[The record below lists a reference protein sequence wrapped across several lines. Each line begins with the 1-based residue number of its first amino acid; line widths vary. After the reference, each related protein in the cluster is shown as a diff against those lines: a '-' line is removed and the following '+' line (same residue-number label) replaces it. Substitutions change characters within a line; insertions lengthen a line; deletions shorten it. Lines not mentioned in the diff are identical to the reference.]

1 MNSFPLLAQE
11 SGGDYSTLIVFVLYT
26 AAVLFLGWLAAKM
39 RQSKS
44 FMNEY
49 FLGGRSLGF
58 FAFALTFAATAIS
71 GGTFLGFPAFV
82 YTYGWI
88 TGLWIAGYMVVP
100 LLAIGLL
107 GKRINQV
114 ARQAGAITMPD
125 LIAARLESRW
135 AALLGTYLILF
146 FISFNLV
153 AQFKA
158 GALVLQTMMQDVPL
172 MQSAS
177 QALDGSAWFQSLLP
191 GASASYTLCLLA
203 FAASVIA
210 YTSHGG
216 FHAVVWTDILQAVV
230 MVFGVLLLIPLT
242 ISAAGGFDK
251 AAESLQTTA
260 PPREMLVELR
270 VPSEQLDAKHG
281 LPAFTWIRASADL
294 LLKTK
299 SRKEE
304 KEKGSGLVEVKAYEY
319 TTQQMPSPPDKISR
333 DIEVVSMKPLI
344 DAPPLPGDRLRGP
357 GYQGDSTAGFLT
369 LQMAISM
376 FLMWTLSTAGQ
387 PSNML
392 RLMAVKDT
400 KSIRVGL
407 ATVTIYFFVIY
418 FGLVIIFA
426 ISPVVLPGYEGDQ
439 DRAMPVLARHVTRAA
454 QMPWL
459 GGMILAAPFSAIMS
473 TVSGFLL
480 MISSAFVR
488 DLYQGSINPHVSE
501 AKAKWLAFFATAAVG
516 LIATVLALY
525 PPQFLQTLIIFTG
538 TGISSCFLFPVML
551 MLYWPRFHKA
561 GFIGGMFGGFVTHS
575 ALYLAGMIFNGTLE
589 KPIRPLGFDPYV
601 ASMAMSLLMSVVM
614 TWMSAPPP
622 EDVVRRF
629 FMVRND
635 KPSS

>member
-1 MNSFPLLAQE
+1 VNSIPLVGDAVA
-11 SGGDYSTLIVFVLYT
+11 GGTDYSTLMVFVAYT
-26 AAVLFLGWLAAKM
+26 FAVLFLGWLAAKM

-107 GKRINQV
+107 GKRINQM
-114 ARQAGAITMPD
+114 ARRSGAITMPD
-125 LIAARLESRW
+125 LIAARLQSRG

-146 FISFNLV
+146 FVGFNLV

-158 GALVLQTMMQDVPL
+158 GALVLETMLQDAPL

-177 QALDGSAWFQSLLP
+177 RSLGEASWFQSLLP
-191 GASASYTLCLLA
+191 NVSGSYAICLIA
-203 FAASVIA
+203 FAVSVIA

-216 FHAVVWTDILQAVV
+216 FHAVVWTDILQALV
-230 MVFGVLLLIPLT
+230 MALGVALLIPLT
-242 ISAAGGFDK
+242 ISAAGGFDR
-251 AAESLQTTA
+251 AAEVLQTMA
-260 PPREMLVELR
+260 PPREVDLVLR
-270 VPSEQLDAKHG
+270 VNRAGLDSRGA
-281 LPAFTWIRASADL
+281 LPAFTWIASPDGKQ
-294 LLKTK
+294 LKTK
-299 SRKEE
+299 TRAVQANGE
-304 KEKGSGLVEVKAYEY
+304 LRVRAYEY
-319 TTQQMPSPPDKISR
+319 QANALAGAKMNLMAGVEVLSSTPVIDSPPR
-333 DIEVVSMKPLI
+333 
-344 DAPPLPGDRLRGP
+344 AGDRLRGP
-357 GYQGDSTAGFLT
+357 GYRGDDAAGFLP

-376 FLMWTLSTAGQ
+376 FLMWTLSTTGQ

-407 ATVTIYFFVIY
+407 ATVTVYFGLIY

-426 ISPVVLPGYEGDQ
+426 ISPVVLPGLEGDP
-439 DRAMPVLARHVTRAA
+439 DRVMPELSRHVTRAA
-454 QMPWL
+454 AMPWL
-459 GGMILAAPFSAIMS
+459 GGVILAAPFSAIMS

-501 AKAKWLAFFATAAVG
+501 ANAKWLAFFATAMVG
-516 LIATVLALY
+516 VIATALALY

-551 MLYWPRFHKA
+551 MLYWPRFNRA
-561 GFIGGMFGGFVTHS
+561 GFIGGMLGGFLTHT
-575 ALYLAGMIFNGTLE
+575 ALYLAGMVLNGSLD
-589 KPIRPLGFDPYV
+589 KPIRPLGFDPSIG
-601 ASMAMSLLMSVVM
+601 SMAVSLLASFVM
-614 TWMSAPPP
+614 TWFAPAPPV
-622 EDVVRRF
+622 ELVRRF
-629 FMVRND
+629 FMVRKD
-635 KPSS
+635 

>member
-1 MNSFPLLAQE
+1 MNSLLILSQ
-11 SGGDYSTLIVFVLYT
+11 SSSGDYSTLIVFVLYT

-100 LLAIGLL
+100 ILAVGLL
-107 GKRINQV
+107 GKRINQM

-146 FISFNLV
+146 FIGFNLV

-158 GALVLQTMMQDVPL
+158 GALVLQTMLQDVPA
-172 MQSAS
+172 MQSLANS
-177 QALDGSAWFQSLLP
+177 LNSSTWFQSLVP
-191 GASASYTLCLLA
+191 GGSASYTLCLLA
-203 FAASVIA
+203 FAISVVA

-216 FHAVVWTDILQAVV
+216 FHAVVWTDILQALV
-230 MVFGVLLLIPLT
+230 MVLGVLLLIPLT
-242 ISAAGGFDK
+242 INAAGGLDK
-251 AAESLQTTA
+251 AAEVLQTTA
-260 PPREMLVELR
+260 PPREMILELR
-270 VPSEQLDAKHG
+270 VPEERLDAKRG
-281 LPAFTWIRASADL
+281 LPAFTWIRSTQDV

-304 KEKGSGLVEVKAYEY
+304 KEVGSGLVDVLAYEY
-319 TTQQMPSPPDKISR
+319 TPTQLPWPPDKITSG
-333 DIEVVSMKPLI
+333 IEVISMRPVI

-376 FLMWTLSTAGQ
+376 FLMWTLSTTGQ

-407 ATVTIYFFVIY
+407 ATVTIYFFLIY

-454 QMPWL
+454 QMAWL
-459 GGMILAAPFSAIMS
+459 GGVILAAPFSAIMS

-488 DLYQGSINPHVSE
+488 DLYQGSIDPHVSE

-538 TGISSCFLFPVML
+538 TGISSCFLFPVAF

-561 GFIGGMFGGFVTHS
+561 GFISGMLGGFLTHS
-575 ALYLAGMIFNGTLE
+575 ALYLAGMVISGTLE

-601 ASMAMSLLMSVVM
+601 TSMAMSLLASIAA
-614 TWMSAPPP
+614 TWLSAPPP

-629 FMVRND
+629 FMVR
-635 KPSS
+635 KSG

>member
-100 LLAIGLL
+100 LLAVGLL
-107 GKRINQV
+107 GKRINQMG
-114 ARQAGAITMPD
+114 RQAGAITMPD

-146 FISFNLV
+146 FIGFNLV

-177 QALDGSAWFQSLLP
+177 QTLDDSTWFQSLLP

-216 FHAVVWTDILQAVV
+216 FHAVVWTDILQALV

-270 VPSEQLDAKHG
+270 VPSEQLDAKRG
-281 LPAFTWIRASADL
+281 LPAFTWIHASADI

-319 TTQQMPSPPDKISR
+319 TKQQMPSPPDKISR
-333 DIEVVSMKPLI
+333 DIEIVSMKPLI
-344 DAPPLPGDRLRGP
+344 DAPPQPGDRLRGP
-357 GYQGDSTAGFLT
+357 GYQGDDAAGFLT

-407 ATVTIYFFVIY
+407 ATVTVYFFLIY

-439 DRAMPVLARHVTRAA
+439 DRAMPVLARHVTRVA

-488 DLYQGSINPHVSE
+488 DLYQGSINPNISE
-501 AKAKWLAFFATAAVG
+501 AKAKWLAFFATVAVG

-551 MLYWPRFHKA
+551 MLYWPRFHRA
-561 GFIGGMFGGFVTHS
+561 GFIGGMVGGFVTHS
-575 ALYLAGMIFNGTLE
+575 ALYLAGMVINGTLE

-601 ASMAMSLLMSVVM
+601 TSMAISLFASVVL
-614 TWMSAPPP
+614 TWLSTPPP
-622 EDVVRRF
+622 EALVRRF
-629 FMVRND
+629 FMVRSD
-635 KPSS
+635 RK

>member
-11 SGGDYSTLIVFVLYT
+11 TGGDYSTLIVFVLYT

-107 GKRINQV
+107 GKRINQM

-177 QALDGSAWFQSLLP
+177 QTLDGSTWFQYVLP

-270 VPSEQLDAKHG
+270 VPSEQLDAKRG
-281 LPAFTWIRASADL
+281 LPAFTWICASTDI

-304 KEKGSGLVEVKAYEY
+304 QEKGSGIVEVKAYEY
-319 TTQQMPSPPDKISR
+319 TKQQMPSPPDKISR

-344 DAPPLPGDRLRGP
+344 ERAADARRSSPRTRLSRRQRCGLLDAANGHLDVLNVDAFHRGP
-357 GYQGDSTAGFLT
+357 AKQ
-369 LQMAISM
+369 
-376 FLMWTLSTAGQ
+376 
-387 PSNML
+387 
-392 RLMAVKDT
+392 
-400 KSIRVGL
+400 
-407 ATVTIYFFVIY
+407 
-418 FGLVIIFA
+418 
-426 ISPVVLPGYEGDQ
+426 
-439 DRAMPVLARHVTRAA
+439 HVAA
-454 QMPWL
+454 D
-459 GGMILAAPFSAIMS
+459 GG
-473 TVSGFLL
+473 
-480 MISSAFVR
+480 
-488 DLYQGSINPHVSE
+488 
-501 AKAKWLAFFATAAVG
+501 
-516 LIATVLALY
+516 
-525 PPQFLQTLIIFTG
+525 
-538 TGISSCFLFPVML
+538 
-551 MLYWPRFHKA
+551 
-561 GFIGGMFGGFVTHS
+561 
-575 ALYLAGMIFNGTLE
+575 
-589 KPIRPLGFDPYV
+589 
-601 ASMAMSLLMSVVM
+601 
-614 TWMSAPPP
+614 
-622 EDVVRRF
+622 
-629 FMVRND
+629 
-635 KPSS
+635 

>member
-1 MNSFPLLAQE
+1 MNSLLLLAQ
-11 SGGDYSTLIVFVLYT
+11 DVRADFSTLIVFLVYT
-26 AAVLFLGWLAAKM
+26 FAVLFLGWLAAKV

-71 GGTFLGFPAFV
+71 GGTFLGFPAVV

-100 LLAIGLL
+100 LLAVGLL
-107 GKRINQV
+107 GKRINQM

-125 LIAARLESRW
+125 LIAARLQSRW

-146 FISFNLV
+146 FIGFNLV

-172 MQSAS
+172 MHSAS
-177 QALDGSAWFQSLLP
+177 QALDNASWFQSILP
-191 GASASYTLCLLA
+191 GASGSYTLCLLA
-203 FAASVIA
+203 FAVSVVA

-216 FHAVVWTDILQAVV
+216 FHAVVWTDILQAFV
-230 MVFGVLLLIPLT
+230 MVIGVLLLIPLT
-242 ISAAGGFDK
+242 INAAGGIDK
-251 AAESLQTTA
+251 AAGALQTTA
-260 PPREMLVELR
+260 PPREMAVVLR
-270 VPSEQLDAKHG
+270 VPAERLDAKRG
-281 LPAFTWIRASADL
+281 LPAFTWIRSSADI

-299 SRKEE
+299 KREIE
-304 KEKGSGLVEVKAYEY
+304 KEGGLIEVRAYEY
-319 TTQQMPSPPDKISR
+319 TVQQLPWPPDKIAS
-333 DIEVVSMKPLI
+333 DIEIVSMSPVI
-344 DAPPLPGDRLRGP
+344 EAPPLPGDRLRGP
-357 GYQGDSTAGFLT
+357 GYQGDSAAGFLT

-376 FLMWTLSTAGQ
+376 FLMWTLSTTGQ

-407 ATVTIYFFVIY
+407 ATVTIYFFLIY

-439 DRAMPVLARHVTRAA
+439 DRAMPVLAREVTRTAH
-454 QMPWL
+454 MSWL
-459 GGMILAAPFSAIMS
+459 GGVILAAPFSAIMS

-488 DLYQGSINPHVSE
+488 DLYQGSINPNVSE
-501 AKAKWLAFFATAAVG
+501 ATAKWLAFFATAAVG

-561 GFIGGMFGGFVTHS
+561 GFIGGMLGGFLTHS
-575 ALYLAGMIFNGTLE
+575 ALYLGGMAINGSLD

-601 ASMAMSLLMSVVM
+601 GSMAMSLLVCVVA
-614 TWMSAPPP
+614 TWLSAPPS
-622 EDVVRRF
+622 EEVVRRF
-629 FMVRND
+629 FMVR
-635 KPSS
+635 KKA

>member
-1 MNSFPLLAQE
+1 LISLLLLGQAHE
-11 SGGDYSTLIVFVLYT
+11 ADYSTLTVFILYT
-26 AAVLFLGWLAAKM
+26 AAVLFLGWLAAKV

-107 GKRINQV
+107 GKRINQMG
-114 ARQAGAITMPD
+114 RQAGAITMPD
-125 LIAARLESRW
+125 LIAARLQSRW

-146 FISFNLV
+146 FIGFNLV

-158 GALVLQTMMQDVPL
+158 GALVLQTMLQDVPAVRSL
-172 MQSAS
+172 ASSLDNANWYQSA
-177 QALDGSAWFQSLLP
+177 LP
-191 GASASYTLCLLA
+191 GVSGFYTICLLA
-203 FAASVIA
+203 FAISVVA

-216 FHAVVWTDILQAVV
+216 FHAVVWTDILQSLV
-230 MVFGVLLLIPLT
+230 MVLGVLLLIPLT
-242 ISAAGGFDK
+242 IQAAGGFET
-251 AAESLQTTA
+251 AAEKLQKTA
-260 PPREMLVELR
+260 PPREVMLELR
-270 VPSEQLDAKHG
+270 ARREHLDAKGG
-281 LPAFTWIRASADL
+281 LPAFTWIRAKGDIL
-294 LLKTK
+294 YKTK
-299 SRKEE
+299 KREIE
-304 KEKGSGLVEVKAYEY
+304 KSAGSGSLVVRAFEY
-319 TTQQMPSPPDKISR
+319 TPQQLSWPPDKITTG
-333 DIEVVSMKPLI
+333 IEITSVKPLI
-344 DAPPLPGDRLRGP
+344 TEPPLPGDRLRGP
-357 GYQGDSTAGFLT
+357 GYQGDEPAGFLT

-407 ATVTIYFFVIY
+407 ATVTIYFFLIY

-439 DRAMPVLARHVTRAA
+439 DRAMPVLARHVTQVAK
-454 QMPWL
+454 MPWL
-459 GGMILAAPFSAIMS
+459 GGIILAAPFSAIMS

-488 DLYQGSINPHVSE
+488 DLYQGSINPNLSE
-501 AKAKWLAFFATAAVG
+501 AKAKWLAFIATAAVG
-516 LIATVLALY
+516 AIATVLALY

-551 MLYWPRFHKA
+551 MLYWPRYHKA
-561 GFIGGMFGGFVTHS
+561 GFIGGMLGGFLTHS
-575 ALYLAGMIFNGTLE
+575 GLYLAGWYFHEALD

-601 ASMAMSLLMSVVM
+601 ASMAMSLLISVVA
-614 TWMSAPPP
+614 TWLTPPP
-622 EDVVRRF
+622 SEEVVRRF
-629 FMVRND
+629 FMVRR
-635 KPSS
+635 